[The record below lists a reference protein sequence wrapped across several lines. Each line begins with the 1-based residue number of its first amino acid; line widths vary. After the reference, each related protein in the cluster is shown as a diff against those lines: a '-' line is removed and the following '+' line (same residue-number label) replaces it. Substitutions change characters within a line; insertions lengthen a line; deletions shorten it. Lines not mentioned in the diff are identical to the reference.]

1 METLKRIRRGGLRL
15 LLVPIVLLGAA
26 SNAFSQTEPRE
37 GAPGEGIKVHGHWV
51 IDVRNPDG
59 SLASH
64 LEFENRLALPGDE
77 PFGGAG
83 NRILAALLGR
93 ANSVGVWEVQLHGIN
108 VDLCQ
113 DLGAPVVNGCVI
125 TEPLAATVAANYFKN
140 LTMTT
145 DLQAGTVTLKGTAKA
160 NSCQGCGPLP
170 VTHVNTAL
178 RTCAPASAPSSPCT
192 ANQNGGVFTKT
203 EVPDPKPLV
212 NFNQS
217 VDVTVIISFS

>member
-1 METLKRIRRGGLRL
+1 MKTFQRISTDLFQFLILSIAL
-15 LLVPIVLLGAA
+15 LASA
-26 SNAFSQTEPRE
+26 SNAFAQTESRE
-37 GAPGEGIKVHGHWV
+37 GAPREGIKVHGHWV
-51 IDVRNPDG
+51 IDVRNADG
-59 SLASH
+59 SLSSH

-93 ANSVGVWEVQLHGIN
+93 SSSAGVWEIQLHGIN

-140 LTMTT
+140 LTLTT
-145 DLQAGTVTLKGTAKA
+145 DLQAGTVTLKGTARA
-160 NSCQGCGPLP
+160 NSCSGCGPLP

-178 RTCAPASAPSSPCT
+178 RTCAAASTPSSPCT
-192 ANQNGGVFTKT
+192 TNQSGGVFTKT

>member
-1 METLKRIRRGGLRL
+1 METLKRNCGRALQL
-15 LLVPIVLLGAA
+15 LLLPIALLGVA
-26 SNAFSQTEPRE
+26 SNAFSQTPRE
-37 GAPGEGIKVHGHWV
+37 GAPREGITVHGHWV

-93 ANSVGVWEVQLHGIN
+93 SSSAGVWEIQLHGIN

-125 TEPLAATVAANYFKN
+125 TEPLAPTVAANYFKN

-145 DLQAGTVTLKGTAKA
+145 DLQAGTVTLKGTART
-160 NSCQGCGPLP
+160 NSCSGCGPLP

-178 RTCAPASAPSSPCT
+178 RTCAAASAPSSPCT
-192 ANQNGGVFTKT
+192 ANQGGGVFTKT